1 MVFVFQEPILAQRI
15 QLLVSTITFIPPL
28 PDRYYWRMNLF
39 GCAEA
44 DGNICTMYVKYNNYY
59 I

>member
-1 MVFVFQEPILAQRI
+1 MLFVFQEPILAQRI
-15 QLLVSTITFIPPL
+15 QLLVSLVTFVPPL

-44 DGNICTMYVKYNNYY
+44 DGNICIMYVKYNYV
-59 I
+59 